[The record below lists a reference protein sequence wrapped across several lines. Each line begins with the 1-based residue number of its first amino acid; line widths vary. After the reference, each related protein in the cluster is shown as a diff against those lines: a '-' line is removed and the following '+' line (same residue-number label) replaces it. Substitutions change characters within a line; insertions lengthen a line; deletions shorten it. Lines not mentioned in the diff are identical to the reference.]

1 MATYA
6 DGAVIIT
13 IDADGKLA
21 IKELEDTKKSVKG
34 VGDESEE
41 TGEKVGGLGDE
52 TDKTGLKMAALSASA
67 VVTAKKLLDIGS
79 AAVTAST
86 QFDSAFA
93 KTQTIMDTATM
104 AVSDMRSEILSLSQ
118 DSAMAATDVSE
129 AVYQAISGSVATQD
143 AVTFVEQSNKLA
155 VAGFTDLTSATD
167 VLTTTLNSYKLEASA
182 VGGISNVLI
191 QTQNLGKT
199 SVNELSASM
208 GRAIST
214 GSAYGVNLQNIAT
227 TYVELT
233 RSGIATSEA
242 TTYLSGMLNELG
254 DSGSKVGTIIQE
266 NTGRSFGQLMA
277 DGWSLG
283 DVLQV
288 LSDSVDGNA
297 EALMGL
303 WSSQEA
309 GKASNAIMTQG
320 VSDFNDVVAQM
331 NEEMSGATG
340 TTEKAYQTM
349 TNTSE
354 FIDRKLTNSVNNLS
368 IAFGDD
374 LRPAVDG
381 VKKLL
386 TGVTDWATEF
396 VNQNPWVAS
405 AFAALTA
412 GVGALAVT
420 LTLYTL
426 KTKLATSETLKLTA
440 AMATNPI
447 MLAIA
452 AVATLTVGIVTLAT
466 SADDAAESVEDMTT
480 ASRNLEA
487 VVAESEAAYT
497 AARDEIEGNAV
508 LARQYADRL
517 QELENQQSM
526 TAAEAEEYAATV
538 EKLRVVLPDLNVE
551 IDEQTGLLKDGADAL
566 QTQIDGWYELA
577 VAQALQE
584 KYKEQ
589 IQAQAEAEAELTGN
603 LAAKQRKES
612 EIAVLEDKK
621 KANLE
626 SYLALEKQ
634 RDEINEKILNARMN
648 GDMTFN
654 YAQAEGRVNQLN
666 AALNNLYNTN
676 IDIEGQQNELRGGIE
691 TIDEAIEQN
700 RQAIEECSNQVEEAK
715 NAYDYYTDSVS
726 EAAGRT
732 DRFSAKARDA
742 ADAWAAASEALKAA
756 YDEAYASARDS
767 IDGQIALFE
776 DMGEVVETV
785 GSITQSSAQEATSG
799 FIGSLDSQIAYLD
812 TYAANMQLAAERGV
826 DQGILQQLS
835 NGSEESAEILAN
847 LVNATEAQIQE
858 MNEKWGKVSDGKDK
872 FAESMTEYTGVIE
885 DEKAVMVD
893 LAAAIGIDMSDALT
907 SGLLSGIDDYEAAWR
922 RYYAGLSSAGTDRV
936 LFGSAAYDALYGAF
950 HLSKATSGGGEAY
963 ASGTNYAERGFALVG
978 ENGPEL
984 VYFRGGERVL
994 TADET
999 REAMQTV
1006 YPIAPQMAYLG
1017 GGAPAIAHGGGI
1029 QLRAVIA
1036 VPLEIDG
1043 REFAR
1048 ATAEYNGEEMEW
1060 GVM

>member
-1 MATYA
+1 MNTDSSA
-6 DGAVIIT
+6 DSRRHWKNTTSCSCGR
-13 IDADGKLA
+13 L
-21 IKELEDTKKSVKG
+21 
-34 VGDESEE
+34 
-41 TGEKVGGLGDE
+41 GEKARKRRWG
-52 TDKTGLKMAALSASA
+52 
-67 VVTAKKLLDIGS
+67 
-79 AAVTAST
+79 
-86 QFDSAFA
+86 
-93 KTQTIMDTATM
+93 
-104 AVSDMRSEILSLSQ
+104 
-118 DSAMAATDVSE
+118 
-129 AVYQAISGSVATQD
+129 YQAISGSVATKD
-143 AVTFVEQSNKLA
+143 AVDFVERSNKLA

-254 DSGSKVGTIIQE
+254 DSGSKVGTILQQE
-266 NTGRSFGQLMA
+266 TGRSFGQLMA

-320 VSDFNDVVAQM
+320 VADFNDVVAQM

-405 AFAALTA
+405 AFAALAA
-412 GVGALAVT
+412 GVGAMTIA

-447 MLAIA
+447 ILAIA

-526 TAAEAEEYAATV
+526 TAAEAEEYAATI

-566 QTQIDGWYELA
+566 QYQIDNWYELA
-577 VAQALQE
+577 VAQALQD

-589 IQAQAEAEAELTGN
+589 IQAQAEAEAELNKN
-603 LAAKQRKES
+603 LYTRERLETEIAVAKDKQRKATDAAEDAYLKYQNLSAKYQEEES
-612 EIAVLEDKK
+612 NRIAGIKTMTDE
-621 KANLE
+621 E
-626 SYLALEKQ
+626 FEALHTGY
-634 RDEINEKILNARMN
+634 I
-648 GDMTFN
+648 T
-654 YAQAEGRVNQLN
+654 AQADYDRLSQEATDYELEASELEVQLD
-666 AALNNLYNTN
+666 NTN
-676 IDIEGQQNELRGGIE
+676 
-691 TIDEAIEQN
+691 EAIEENN
-700 RQAIEECSNQVEEAK
+700 RVIEETAVLVEEAK
-715 NAYDYYTDSVS
+715 NVYDYYTDSVS
-726 EAAGRT
+726 NASQVNSKAAEAAQN
-732 DRFSAKARDA
+732 
-742 ADAWAAASEALKAA
+742 WAEASEALKAA
-756 YDEAYASARDS
+756 YDEAYAAARSS
-767 IDGQIALFE
+767 IEGQIGLFQAF
-776 DMGEVVETV
+776 DPVV
-785 GSITQSSAQEATSG
+785 ATSASSL
-799 FIGSLDSQIAYLD
+799 IEALDSEIAYMDEYSRNMQIAS
-812 TYAANMQLAAERGV
+812 ERGI
-826 DQGILQQLS
+826 DAAILQQL
-835 NGSEESAEILAN
+835 NDGSAESAKILAG
-847 LVNATEAQIQE
+847 LAAATDAEIKE
-858 MNEKWGKVSDGKDK
+858 INDKWGQVDQGKDK
-872 FAESMTEYTGVIE
+872 FADSMAEYSGVVE
-885 DEKAVMVD
+885 DEKSVMVD

-907 SGLLSGIDDYEAAWR
+907 QGLLDGIDDYEAAWR
-922 RYYAGLSSAGTDRV
+922 QYHVEQAALSP
-936 LFGSAAYDALYGAF
+936 YKIGA
-950 HLSKATSGGGEAY
+950 SAY
-963 ASGTNYAERGFALVG
+963 ASGTISASPGLSLVG

-984 VYFRGGERVL
+984 VFFRGGERVL

-1006 YPIAPQMAYLG
+1006 YPSAPQMAYLG

>member
-41 TGEKVGGLGDE
+41 TGEKVGRLGDE
-52 TDKTGLKMAALSASA
+52 TDITGLKMAALSASA
-67 VVTAKKLLDIGS
+67 VVAAKKLLDIGS

-104 AVSDMRSEILSLSQ
+104 SVSDMRSEILDLSR
-118 DSAMAATDVSE
+118 DSAMVATDVSE
-129 AVYQAISGSVATQD
+129 AAYQAISGSVATKD
-143 AVTFVEQSNKLA
+143 AVDFVERSNKLA
-155 VAGFTDLTSATD
+155 VAGFTNLTSATD

-254 DSGSKVGTIIQE
+254 DSGSKVGAILQQE
-266 NTGRSFGQLMA
+266 TGRSFGQLMA

-320 VSDFNDVVAQM
+320 VADFNDVVAQM
-331 NEEMSGATG
+331 NEEMSGVTG

-412 GVGALAVT
+412 GVGATAIA

-447 MLAIA
+447 ILAIA

-526 TAAEAEEYAATV
+526 TAAEAEEYAATI

-551 IDEQTGLLKDGADAL
+551 IDEQTGLLQDGADAL
-566 QTQIDGWYELA
+566 QYQIDNWYELA
-577 VAQALQE
+577 VAQALQD
-584 KYKEQ
+584 KCKEQ
-589 IQAQAEAEAELTGN
+589 IQAQAEAEAELNKN
-603 LAAKQRKES
+603 LYTRERLET
-612 EIAVLEDKK
+612 EIAVAKDNQRKAADAAEDAYLKYQK
-621 KANLE
+621 LSAKYQEEE
-626 SYLALEKQ
+626 SNRIAGIKTMTDEEFEALHTGY
-634 RDEINEKILNARMN
+634 I
-648 GDMTFN
+648 T
-654 YAQAEGRVNQLN
+654 AQADYDRLSQEATDYELEASELEVQLD
-666 AALNNLYNTN
+666 NTN
-676 IDIEGQQNELRGGIE
+676 
-691 TIDEAIEQN
+691 EAIEENN
-700 RQAIEECSNQVEEAK
+700 RVIEETAVQVEEAK
-715 NAYDYYTDSVS
+715 NVYDYYTDSVS
-726 EAAGRT
+726 NASQVNSKAAEAAQN
-732 DRFSAKARDA
+732 
-742 ADAWAAASEALKAA
+742 WAEASEALKAA
-756 YDEAYASARDS
+756 YDEAYAAARSS
-767 IDGQIALFE
+767 IEGQIGLFQAF
-776 DMGEVVETV
+776 DPVV
-785 GSITQSSAQEATSG
+785 ATSASSL
-799 FIGSLDSQIAYLD
+799 IEALDSEIAYMDEYSRNMQIAS
-812 TYAANMQLAAERGV
+812 ERGI
-826 DQGILQQLS
+826 DAAILQQL
-835 NGSEESAEILAN
+835 NDGSAESAKILAG
-847 LVNATEAQIQE
+847 LAAATDAEIKE
-858 MNEKWGKVSDGKDK
+858 INDKWGQVDQGKDK
-872 FAESMTEYTGVIE
+872 FADSMAEYSGVVE
-885 DEKAVMVD
+885 DEKSVMVD

-907 SGLLSGIDDYEAAWR
+907 QGLLDGIDDYEAAWR
-922 RYYAGLSSAGTDRV
+922 QYHVEQAALSP
-936 LFGSAAYDALYGAF
+936 YKIGA
-950 HLSKATSGGGEAY
+950 SAY
-963 ASGTNYAERGFALVG
+963 ASGTISASPGLAIVG

-984 VYFRGGERVL
+984 VFFRGGERVL

-1006 YPIAPQMAYLG
+1006 YPSAPQMAYLG

>member
-1 MATYA
+1 MSTYA

-41 TGEKVGGLGDE
+41 TGEKVGRLGDE
-52 TDKTGLKMAALSASA
+52 TDITGLKMAALSASA
-67 VVTAKKLLDIGS
+67 VVAAKKLLDIGS

-118 DSAMAATDVSE
+118 DSAVAATDVSE
-129 AVYQAISGSVATQD
+129 AVYQAISGSVATED

-254 DSGSKVGTIIQE
+254 DAGSKVGAILQQE
-266 NTGRSFGQLMA
+266 TGRSFGQLMA

-320 VSDFNDVVAQM
+320 VADFNDVVAQM
-331 NEEMSGATG
+331 NEEMSGVTG

-374 LRPAVDG
+374 LSPAVDG

-412 GVGALAVT
+412 GVGATAIA

-447 MLAIA
+447 ILAIA

-526 TAAEAEEYAATV
+526 TAAEAEEYRATI

-589 IQAQAEAEAELTGN
+589 IQAQAEAEAELAGN
-603 LAAKQRKES
+603 LAAKQRKEA

-621 KANLE
+621 KATLE

-634 RDEINEKILNARMN
+634 RAEINEKILNAKMS

-676 IDIEGQQNELRGGIE
+676 IDIEGQQNDLRGDIE

-700 RQAIEECSNQVEEAK
+700 RRTIEECEGQVEEAK

-726 EAAGRT
+726 NASQVNSEAAL
-732 DRFSAKARDA
+732 A
-742 ADAWAAASEALKAA
+742 AQNWAEASEALKAA
-756 YDEAYASARDS
+756 YDEAYAAARSS
-767 IDGQIALFE
+767 IEGQIGLFQAF
-776 DMGEVVETV
+776 DPVV
-785 GSITQSSAQEATSG
+785 ATSASSL
-799 FIGSLDSQIAYLD
+799 IEALDSEIAYMDEYSRNMQIAS
-812 TYAANMQLAAERGV
+812 ERGI
-826 DQGILQQLS
+826 DAAILQQL
-835 NGSEESAEILAN
+835 NDGSEESAKILAG
-847 LVNATEAQIQE
+847 LAAATDAEIKE
-858 MNEKWGKVSDGKDK
+858 INDKWGQVDQGKDK
-872 FAESMTEYTGVIE
+872 FADSMAEYSGVVE
-885 DEKAVMVD
+885 GEKSVMVD

-907 SGLLSGIDDYEAAWR
+907 QGLLDGIGDYEAAWR
-922 RYYAGLSSAGTDRV
+922 QYHV
-936 LFGSAAYDALYGAF
+936 EQAARTPYKIGA
-950 HLSKATSGGGEAY
+950 SAY
-963 ASGTNYAERGFALVG
+963 ASGTISASPGLGLVG

-984 VYFRGGERVL
+984 VFFRGGERVL

-999 REAMQTV
+999 REAMHTV
-1006 YPIAPQMAYLG
+1006 YPSAPQMAYLG

-1029 QLRAVIA
+1029 HLRAVIA

>member
-6 DGAVIIT
+6 DGSVIIT
-13 IDADGKLA
+13 IDIDAKYA
-21 IKELEDTKKSVKG
+21 TKELENTKEKVKG

-67 VVTAKKLLDIGS
+67 VVAAKKLLDIGS

-118 DSAMAATDVSE
+118 DSAMVATDVSE
-129 AVYQAISGSVATQD
+129 AVYQAISGSVATED

-254 DSGSKVGTIIQE
+254 DSGSKVGAILQQE
-266 NTGRSFGQLMA
+266 TGRSFGQLMA

-320 VSDFNDVVAQM
+320 VADFNDVVAQM
-331 NEEMSGATG
+331 NDEMSGATG

-354 FIDRKLTNSVNNLS
+354 FIDRMLTNSVNNLS
-368 IAFGDD
+368 IAFGDG

-396 VNQNPWVAS
+396 ISQNPLVVS

-412 GVGALAVT
+412 GIGATAIA

-426 KTKLATSETLKLTA
+426 KTKLATLETLKLTA

-447 MLAIA
+447 ILAIA

-480 ASRNLEA
+480 ATRNLEA

-497 AARDEIEGNAV
+497 SARDEIEGNAV

-526 TAAEAEEYAATV
+526 TAAEAEEYRATI

-589 IQAQAEAEAELTGN
+589 IQAQAEAEAELYEN
-603 LAAKQRKES
+603 LAERQRKEA
-612 EIAVLEDKK
+612 EIAVLEDQLPVKTEQQNHLLSEQK
-621 KANLE
+621 TLI
-626 SYLALEKQ
+626 
-634 RDEINEKILNARMN
+634 DEICKARER
-648 GDMTFN
+648 GDTDYN
-654 YAQAEGRVNQLN
+654 YDDAQKRLTQCENDLTQVSE
-666 AALNNLYNTN
+666 
-676 IDIEGQQNELRGGIE
+676 DIEYLNEQLDESKYSISL
-691 TIDEAIEQN
+691 IDT
-700 RQAIEECSNQVEEAK
+700 AIEENNRIIKENADQVDEAK

-726 EAAGRT
+726 NASQVNNKAAL
-732 DRFSAKARDA
+732 A
-742 ADAWAAASEALKAA
+742 AQNWAEASEALKTA
-756 YDEAYASARDS
+756 YEEAYTSARDS
-767 IDGQIALFE
+767 IDGQISLFE
-776 DMGEVVETV
+776 DMGDTLKTIS
-785 GSITQSSAQEATSG
+785 SITQQSAQDAVSDY
-799 FIGSLDSQIAYLD
+799 IGALDTEIAYLNS
-812 TYAANMQLAAERGV
+812 YSSNMQLAAERGI
-826 DQGILQQLS
+826 DQGILQELS
-835 NGSEESAEILAN
+835 DGSAESAKTLAN
-847 LVNATEAQIQE
+847 LVNATDEQIQE
-858 MNEKWGKVSDGKDK
+858 MNAKWSEVGNGKDK

-885 DEKAVMVD
+885 DEKTAMVE
-893 LAAAIGIDMSDALT
+893 LAAQIGIGMSNALT
-907 SGLLSGIDDYEAAWR
+907 QGLLDGINDYEAAWQ
-922 RYYAGLSSAGTDRV
+922 RYHVEDITKGDYKI
-936 LFGSAAYDALYGAF
+936 GA
-950 HLSKATSGGGEAY
+950 SAY
-963 ASGTNYAERGFALVG
+963 ASGTISASPGLALVG

-984 VYFRGGERVL
+984 VFFRGGERVL

>member
-41 TGEKVGGLGDE
+41 TGGKVGGLGDE

-167 VLTTTLNSYKLEASA
+167 VLTTTLNSYKLEASS

-254 DSGSKVGTIIQE
+254 DSGSKVGTILQQE
-266 NTGRSFGQLMA
+266 TGRSFGQLMQ

-283 DVLQV
+283 DVLKV

-320 VSDFNDVVAQM
+320 VADFNDVVAQM
-331 NEEMSGATG
+331 NKEMSGATG

-354 FIDRKLTNSVNNLS
+354 FIDKQLSNSVNNLA

-386 TGVTDWATEF
+386 TGIIDWGAEF
-396 VNQNPWVAS
+396 IQQNPWVAA
-405 AFAALTA
+405 AFAGLT
-412 GVGALAVT
+412 VGLGAMAVG
-420 LTLYTL
+420 LSLYTI
-426 KTKLATSETLKLTA
+426 KAKIATSETLKLTA

-452 AVATLTVGIVTLAT
+452 AVATLTAGIVTLAT
-466 SADDAAESVEDMTT
+466 SADDATESVEDMTT

-517 QELENQQSM
+517 QELENQQSL
-526 TAAEAEEYAATV
+526 TAAEADEYAATV
-538 EKLRVVLPDLNVE
+538 EKLRAVLPDLNVE

-566 QTQIDGWYELA
+566 QYQIDNWHELA
-577 VAQALQE
+577 VAQALQD

-589 IQAQAEAEAELTGN
+589 IQAQAEAEAELAEN
-603 LAAKQRKES
+603 LAARQRKEA

-654 YAQAEGRVNQLN
+654 YAQAEGRVNHLN

-676 IDIEGQQNELRGGIE
+676 IDIEGQQNELRGDIE

-700 RQAIEECSNQVEEAK
+700 RQAIEECAIQVEEAK
-715 NAYDYYTDSVS
+715 NAYDYYADSVS
-726 EAAGRT
+726 NASQVNSKAAL
-732 DRFSAKARDA
+732 A
-742 ADAWAAASEALKAA
+742 AQNWAEASEALKAA
-756 YDEAYASARDS
+756 YDEAYAAARSS
-767 IDGQIALFE
+767 IEGQIGLFQAF
-776 DMGEVVETV
+776 DPVV
-785 GSITQSSAQEATSG
+785 ATSASSL
-799 FIGSLDSQIAYLD
+799 IEALDSEIAYMDEYSRNMQIAS
-812 TYAANMQLAAERGV
+812 ERGI
-826 DQGILQQLS
+826 DAAILQQL
-835 NGSEESAEILAN
+835 NDGSAESAKILAG
-847 LVNATEAQIQE
+847 LAAATDAEIKE
-858 MNEKWGKVSDGKDK
+858 INDKWGQVDQGKDK
-872 FAESMTEYTGVIE
+872 FADSMAEYSDVVE
-885 DEKAVMVD
+885 DEKSVMVD

-907 SGLLSGIDDYEAAWR
+907 QGLLDGIGDYEAAWR
-922 RYYAGLSSAGTDRV
+922 QYHV
-936 LFGSAAYDALYGAF
+936 EQAARTPYKIGA
-950 HLSKATSGGGEAY
+950 SAY
-963 ASGTNYAERGFALVG
+963 ASGTISASPGLGLVG

-984 VYFRGGERVL
+984 VFFRGGERVL

-1006 YPIAPQMAYLG
+1006 YPSAPQMAYLG

-1029 QLRAVIA
+1029 HLRAVIA

>member
-41 TGEKVGGLGDE
+41 TGGKVGGLGDE

-104 AVSDMRSEILSLSQ
+104 AVSDMRSEILYLSH

-254 DSGSKVGTIIQE
+254 DSGSKVGAILQQE
-266 NTGRSFGQLMA
+266 TGRSFGQLMQ

-283 DVLQV
+283 DVLKV

-320 VSDFNDVVAQM
+320 VADFNDVVAQM

-354 FIDRKLTNSVNNLS
+354 FIDKQLSNSVNNLA

-386 TGVTDWATEF
+386 TGIIDWGAEF
-396 VNQNPWVAS
+396 IQQNPWVAA
-405 AFAALTA
+405 AFAGLT
-412 GVGALAVT
+412 VGLGAMAVG
-420 LTLYTL
+420 LSLYTI
-426 KTKLATSETLKLTA
+426 KAKIATSETLKLTA

-466 SADDAAESVEDMTT
+466 SADDATESVEDMTT

-538 EKLRVVLPDLNVE
+538 EKLRAVLPDLNVE

-566 QTQIDGWYELA
+566 QYQIDNWYELA
-577 VAQALQE
+577 VAQALQD

-589 IQAQAEAEAELTGN
+589 IQAQAEAEAELAAN
-603 LAAKQRKES
+603 LAARKRKEA

-654 YAQAEGRVNQLN
+654 YAQAEGRVNQIN

-676 IDIEGQQNELRGGIE
+676 IDIEGQQNELRGDIE

-700 RQAIEECSNQVEEAK
+700 RQAIEECAIQVEEAK

-726 EAAGRT
+726 NASQVNSKASLAAQN
-732 DRFSAKARDA
+732 
-742 ADAWAAASEALKAA
+742 WAEASEALKAA
-756 YDEAYASARDS
+756 YDEAYAAARSS
-767 IDGQIALFE
+767 IEGQIGLFQAF
-776 DMGEVVETV
+776 DPVV
-785 GSITQSSAQEATSG
+785 ATSASSL
-799 FIGSLDSQIAYLD
+799 IEALDSEIAYMDEYSRNMQIAS
-812 TYAANMQLAAERGV
+812 ERGI
-826 DQGILQQLS
+826 DAAILQQL
-835 NGSEESAEILAN
+835 NDGSAESAKILAG
-847 LVNATEAQIQE
+847 LAAATDAEIKE
-858 MNEKWGKVSDGKDK
+858 INDKWGQVDQGKDK
-872 FAESMTEYTGVIE
+872 FADSMAEYSGVVE
-885 DEKAVMVD
+885 DEKSVMVS
-893 LAAAIGIDMSDALT
+893 LAAEIGIDMSDALT
-907 SGLLSGIDDYEAAWR
+907 QGLLDGIGDYEAAWR
-922 RYYAGLSSAGTDRV
+922 QYHV
-936 LFGSAAYDALYGAF
+936 EQAARAPYKIGA
-950 HLSKATSGGGEAY
+950 SAY
-963 ASGTNYAERGFALVG
+963 ASGTISASPGLALVG

-984 VYFRGGERVL
+984 VFFRGGERVL

-1006 YPIAPQMAYLG
+1006 YPSAPQMAYLG

>member
-41 TGEKVGGLGDE
+41 TGEKVGRLGDE
-52 TDKTGLKMAALSASA
+52 TDITGLKMAALSASA
-67 VVTAKKLLDIGS
+67 VVAAKKLLDIGS

-129 AVYQAISGSVATQD
+129 AVYQAISGSVATED
-143 AVTFVEQSNKLA
+143 AVTFVERSNKLA

-254 DSGSKVGTIIQE
+254 DSGSKVGAILQQE
-266 NTGRSFGQLMA
+266 TGRSFGQLMA

-320 VSDFNDVVAQM
+320 VADFNDVVAQM

-412 GVGALAVT
+412 GVGATAIA

-447 MLAIA
+447 ILAIA

-526 TAAEAEEYAATV
+526 TAAEAEEYAATI

-551 IDEQTGLLKDGADAL
+551 IDEQTGLLQDGADAL
-566 QTQIDGWYELA
+566 QYQIDNWYELA
-577 VAQALQE
+577 VAQALQD
-584 KYKEQ
+584 KCKEQ
-589 IQAQAEAEAELTGN
+589 IQAQAEAEAELAVN
-603 LAAKQRKES
+603 LAKRKSKEE
-612 EIAVLEDKK
+612 EIALLEDQIPVKTEQQNHLLSDQ
-621 KANLE
+621 KALI
-626 SYLALEKQ
+626 
-634 RDEINEKILNARMN
+634 DEICKARESGDTDYNYDDAQKRLNQCEN
-648 GDMTFN
+648 DLE
-654 YAQAEGRVNQLN
+654 QVSE
-666 AALNNLYNTN
+666 
-676 IDIEGQQNELRGGIE
+676 DIEYLNEQLDESKYSISL
-691 TIDEAIEQN
+691 IDT
-700 RQAIEECSNQVEEAK
+700 AIEENNRIIKENADQVEEAK

-726 EAAGRT
+726 NASQVNSKAAEAAQN
-732 DRFSAKARDA
+732 
-742 ADAWAAASEALKAA
+742 WAEASEALKAA
-756 YDEAYASARDS
+756 YDEAYAAARSS
-767 IDGQIALFE
+767 IEGQIGLFQAF
-776 DMGEVVETV
+776 DPVV
-785 GSITQSSAQEATSG
+785 ATSASSL
-799 FIGSLDSQIAYLD
+799 IEALDSEIAYMDEYSRNMQIAS
-812 TYAANMQLAAERGV
+812 ERGI
-826 DQGILQQLS
+826 DAAILQQL
-835 NGSEESAEILAN
+835 NDGSAESAKILAG
-847 LVNATEAQIQE
+847 LAAATDAEIKE
-858 MNEKWGKVSDGKDK
+858 INDKWGQVDQGKDK
-872 FAESMTEYTGVIE
+872 FANSMAEYSGVVE
-885 DEKAVMVD
+885 DEKSVMVD

-907 SGLLSGIDDYEAAWR
+907 QGLLDGIDDYEAAWR
-922 RYYAGLSSAGTDRV
+922 QYHVEQAALSPYRI
-936 LFGSAAYDALYGAF
+936 GA
-950 HLSKATSGGGEAY
+950 SAY
-963 ASGTNYAERGFALVG
+963 ASGTISASPGFALVG

-984 VYFRGGERVL
+984 VFFRGGERVL